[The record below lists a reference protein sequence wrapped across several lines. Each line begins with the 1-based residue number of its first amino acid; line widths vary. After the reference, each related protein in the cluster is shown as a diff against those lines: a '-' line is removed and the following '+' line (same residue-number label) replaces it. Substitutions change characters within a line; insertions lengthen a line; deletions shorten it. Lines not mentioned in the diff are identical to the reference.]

1 MSPKEQVCRFAG
13 EVDHIFIPDL
23 LKLNRR
29 TKAVRGEDIGKW
41 LYSFVSKSGRVL
53 LFSAQ
58 QKICFREIRN
68 TRFGQMTFL
77 PEILFKNRLLGSGT
91 LK

>member
-13 EVDHIFIPDL
+13 EVDHVFIPDF

-41 LYSFVSKSGRVL
+41 SVI
-53 LFSAQ
+53 Q
-58 QKICFREIRN
+58 FRI
-68 TRFGQMTFL
+68 
-77 PEILFKNRLLGSGT
+77 
-91 LK
+91 